1 VTEVRA
7 DTGTSSPAG
16 DVLPD
21 ESAGLSREER
31 RDQELEARATRVA
44 ARGSKPTRVVSARVS
59 VRLRLLEMWRAREL
73 FVFLVRKEIKVK
85 YKNSVLGFVWSMLN
99 PALTLAVF
107 YVLFTYFLPNGIPHF
122 VIYMFSAMLVWNFFQ
137 TAMLSGTTSVVVNA
151 GIVKK
156 VAFPREILVLSS
168 VGAGLVFLF
177 YQSIVMVG
185 FMVAFRHAPA
195 WGEIWLLLPALV
207 AIIVFVS
214 ALAIFLSAV
223 NVYLRDTQHL
233 VEVLLVAWF
242 WANPVVY
249 AYRASIHAALERHT
263 ILYIPHTKLIWVY
276 FANPVAPIV
285 MTFQRV
291 FYNDY
296 HPRTTIAQHV
306 VHKNGT
312 VSTTHPFLPGGVLS
326 HYATHWYVGADLA
339 VLGVSI
345 LLFLGALMVF
355 GHLEGNF
362 AEEL

>member
-1 VTEVRA
+1 VTDLHA
-7 DTGTSSPAG
+7 DTGTQSAEGGAIAAGSPTSGIAAKH
-16 DVLPD
+16 
-21 ESAGLSREER
+21 E
-31 RDQELEARATRVA
+31 QELAARAVRVA
-44 ARGSKPTRVVSARVS
+44 ARGTKPTRTVSARVS
-59 VRLRLLEMWRAREL
+59 VWVRLVELWRAREL

-137 TAMLSGTTSVVVNA
+137 TALMGGTVSVVVNA

-168 VGAGLVFLF
+168 VGAALVFLF
-177 YQSIVMVG
+177 YQSLVMVG

-195 WGEIWLLLPALV
+195 WGEIWLLVPALA

-214 ALAIFLSAV
+214 ALAIFLSAM

-233 VEVLLVAWF
+233 IEVLLVAWF

-249 AYRASIHAALERHT
+249 AFSSRIHNSLERHT
-263 ILYIPHTKLIWVY
+263 ILFIPHTKLIWVY

-285 MTFQRV
+285 MTFQRF
-291 FYNDY
+291 FYNQF
-296 HPRTTIAQHV
+296 HPRSTVGQPAIRA
-306 VHKNGT
+306 NGT
-312 VSTTHPFLPGGVLS
+312 HYISHPFVQVLS
-326 HYATHWYVGADLA
+326 SYSTHWYVGADLA
-339 VLGVSI
+339 VLGVAI
-345 LLFLGALMVF
+345 LLFLGALLVF